1 MLSAITLSAQNH
13 ELTFTDAVTIGLS
26 DNVVMKN
33 TRNSLRSF
41 KTDKAFQ
48 LMSFTHNLGIT
59 SGASQT
65 SGQQVDPE
73 KGLIN
78 ATTSNF
84 RASIGSNLV
93 LYNGNNRIH
102 ALKSSAYQL

>member
-1 MLSAITLSAQNH
+1 MKSSILMIAGLLSAFTLRAQIQ

-33 TRNSLRSF
+33 TRNSLRLF

-48 LMSFTHNLGIT
+48 LMSFTPNLGVT
-59 SGASQT
+59 SGVSQT
-65 SGQQVDPE
+65 SGPQIDQE

-78 ATTSNF
+78 ATTTNF
-84 RASIGSNLV
+84 RATIGSNLV
-93 LYNGNNRIH
+93 L
-102 ALKSSAYQL
+102 